1 MQLEQV
7 GCVWGPQSLIVEV
20 METEE
25 SAGLWRSVGNQLR
38 KIYCYVYS
46 FFKTLPIKP
55 IK

>member
-1 MQLEQV
+1 MKLEQV

-38 KIYCYVYS
+38 KIYCYVQWAEYS
-46 FFKTLPIKP
+46 RLTMLL
-55 IK
+55 